1 MKLTKTRLKQI
12 IREEIQNSKLTSILD
27 KLSNDNVKKE
37 MIKKYKNQSAFKT
50 YLLAKNE
57 KDQKKWWSALLISRS
72 DSEVNRFLADINK
85 LSKQHGG

>member
-1 MKLTKTRLKQI
+1 MKLTKSKLKQI

-27 KLSNDNVKKE
+27 KLSNDSVKKE

-85 LSKQHGG
+85 LSKRYGG

>member
-50 YLLAKNE
+50 YLLAKNK

-85 LSKQHGG
+85 LSKQYGG